1 MSADT
6 LFVRLQTLSIALV
19 IALAATTASAKPAK
33 KKAKPAPAVMA
44 PASGVVANPEVPAAA
59 RGRREITMPTLPS
72 GRPDLWD
79 SYMTAQKDHAERNER
94 AIASEYGFKSVGEM
108 ATWEAQAQREA
119 RVAPRRGGDLI
130 ALIVDSKKARIT
142 SDYGMRVDPLSD
154 GLGTHA
160 GVDIAAPYGTPIL
173 AISSGTVTYAAY
185 NGGNGFMVELA
196 HADGTRTRYCHAS
209 SMLVSKGREVL
220 AGDRVA
226 LMGSTGRSTGSHVHF
241 EVRRNGI
248 PMNPHAYVRTL
259 LRNADTV
266 AAR

>member
-6 LFVRLQTLSIALV
+6 LRVRLQTLAIALV
-19 IALAATTASAKPAK
+19 IALAASSAGAKPAK
-33 KKAKPAPAVMA
+33 SKVKRAPVATAPA
-44 PASGVVANPEVPAAA
+44 ASGVVLNPEVPAAA

-119 RVAPRRGGDLI
+119 RVAPRRGSDLI
-130 ALIVDSKKARIT
+130 ARIVDSKKARIT

-160 GVDIAAPYGTPIL
+160 GIDIAAPYGTPIL
-173 AISSGTVTYAAY
+173 AITSGTVTYAAY
-185 NGGNGFMVELA
+185 NGGNGFMVELS

-209 SMLVSKGREVL
+209 SLLVSKGREVQG
-220 AGDRVA
+220 GDRVA

-248 PMNPHAYVRTL
+248 PVNPHAYVRTL
-259 LRNADTV
+259 RTEDAV